1 MPVFHNVATM
11 LRKLIPCLL
20 LLSVAL
26 HGHAAPVADAG
37 FAILNISADR
47 ASEDPDR
54 DAMLLE
60 GNLLLQTRE
69 WLLQAERAVVSGP
82 ANRPSSVRL
91 EGSPV
96 RLRSI
101 AAEGDD
107 FLEATAPAME
117 YDRSANSLLLSGGA
131 FLRQGRQVLRSAII
145 EYDIESDRFQARGAE
160 GVTIE
165 VPPDG

>member
-1 MPVFHNVATM
+1 M
-11 LRKLIPCLL
+11 LRTLTPCLL
-20 LLSVAL
+20 LLLASV
-26 HGHAAPVADAG
+26 HCHAAPVADGG
-37 FAILNISADR
+37 FEILSISADR

-60 GNLLLQTRE
+60 GNLDLETHE
-69 WLLQAERAVVSGP
+69 WLLQAERAVVNGP

-96 RLRSI
+96 LLRSI

-107 FLEATAPAME
+107 DLEASAPVIE
-117 YDRSANSLLLSGGA
+117 YDRSTNSLLLSGGA
-131 FLRQGRQVLRSAII
+131 FLSQGRQVLRSATI
-145 EYDIESDRFQARGAE
+145 EYDIESGRFQAHGAE

-165 VPPDG
+165 AQPDG